1 MKFDYVIGNPPYQ
14 LSYGDSE
21 SGNKTYAP
29 PIYHA
34 FMDAAFEISDRTE
47 LITPARFLFDAGST
61 PKAWNHKMLNDPH
74 LKVLDYKADASTVFP
89 NTDIKGGVAITYH
102 DDNHDFGII
111 DTFTAFKP
119 LNTILHKVRPFLE
132 KGNLTDEIFLQNK
145 FDLDEL
151 YSDFPDFKKIIGSE
165 GKDKRF
171 RNNIFIKF
179 LFQIQAQ

>member
-61 PKAWNHKMLNDPH
+61 PKAWNHK
-74 LKVLDYKADASTVFP
+74 SS
-89 NTDIKGGVAITYH
+89 
-102 DDNHDFGII
+102 
-111 DTFTAFKP
+111 
-119 LNTILHKVRPFLE
+119 TILISKFWTTRQMPLQSSPIQTSKEVLPSLIMMIIMILE
-132 KGNLTDEIFLQNK
+132 
-145 FDLDEL
+145 
-151 YSDFPDFKKIIGSE
+151 
-165 GKDKRF
+165 
-171 RNNIFIKF
+171 
-179 LFQIQAQ
+179 